1 MDEAHPFALF
11 TLGTS
16 LEGPEGMQAWS
27 LIRRRRNFS
36 ERAPAIAAFDLEK
49 SLLRPGLSLIL
60 VELPARAILR
70 AAGPQD
76 AAGVLQSSA
85 GLAGFTLAED
95 AVDEVA
101 PAVLPEEESGPPV
114 QAAGAPPPLVGLA
127 APAPA
132 EEVAVKVAPA
142 GGKPAMMAEP
152 VEDDPED
159 APKVQEQTAIRPR
172 PAPGAI
178 QYVAK
183 NMRLDLRLIA
193 EMIPEGARV
202 LDIGC
207 GDGALMAHLATEKR
221 VDARGIE
228 IDMREA
234 TEAVAQ
240 GLAVIHGDADNDL
253 AFYPDGAFDYV
264 VLSRTLQAVERPR
277 EVLRQMLRIGRHA
290 IVSFPNFGHWE
301 VRVKLLLG
309 GRMPDTETWSRP
321 WYETPNIHP
330 CTIKDFFALAELED
344 YVIERW
350 LAVDERGLKA
360 PWRRSVRLANLFGQ
374 QALFQLR
381 RK

>member
-1 MDEAHPFALF
+1 MDEAHPFAIF

-16 LEGPEGMQAWS
+16 LEGPEGLQAWR
-27 LIRRRRNFS
+27 LIRRRRNFP
-36 ERAPAIAAFDLEK
+36 ERAPAFAAFDLEQRI
-49 SLLRPGLSLIL
+49 LRPGLSLLLI
-60 VELPARAILR
+60 EFSTRSILR
-70 AAGPQD
+70 AAGPHD
-76 AAGVLQSSA
+76 AAGVLLSRA
-85 GLAGFTLAED
+85 GLAGFVLAES
-95 AVDEVA
+95 AVEEA
-101 PAVLPEEESGPPV
+101 PALAPESVIPPAEDV
-114 QAAGAPPPLVGLA
+114 APPPSPAASPMVPA
-127 APAPA
+127 APPAPPA
-132 EEVAVKVAPA
+132 ARLPATTVA
-142 GGKPAMMAEP
+142 AEP
-152 VEDDPED
+152 IDDDPED
-159 APKVQEQTAIRPR
+159 APKVPEQTAIRAR

-330 CTIKDFFALAELED
+330 CTIKDFFALAEMED